1 MTLSRETRPP
11 TGPRPGGSMLRGT
24 VVRNLLGCLAVLA
37 CLALILYGPYAVNR
51 ALPAQRPV
59 PTDQPMALGA
69 LPVTV
74 VPPPGALL
82 DATQTRPRDDTV
94 QFQVGDVEYWLRATK
109 YTGSLPELADR
120 ARQTR
125 AAEKGFVSME
135 PDRAATTRQGTPGRQ
150 AGFVLAT
157 ATGHSAVF
165 VGDGIAVWVDVRG
178 TPLAMAEHTAD
189 IEASVATL
197 TIGRP

>member
-1 MTLSRETRPP
+1 MTLSRETRHL
-11 TGPRPGGSMLRGT
+11 TEAGPGGSMWRGPFG
-24 VVRNLLGCLAVLA
+24 RNLMGCVAVLA
-37 CLALILYGPYAVNR
+37 CMALILFGPYALNR
-51 ALPAQRPV
+51 ALPTQRLV

-74 VPPPGALL
+74 VPPPGARL
-82 DATQTRPRDDTV
+82 DATHTRPDQDTV
-94 QFQVGDVEYWLRATK
+94 QFVVGGVEYWLRASE
-109 YTGSLPELADR
+109 YPGSLPTLADR
-120 ARQTR
+120 ARR
-125 AAEKGFVSME
+125 SREAENGFVSME
-135 PDRAATTRQGTPGRQ
+135 PDRDATTRQGTPGRQ

-165 VGDGIAVWVDVRG
+165 VADGIAVWVDVRG
-178 TPLAMAEHTAD
+178 TPREMAQHTAD